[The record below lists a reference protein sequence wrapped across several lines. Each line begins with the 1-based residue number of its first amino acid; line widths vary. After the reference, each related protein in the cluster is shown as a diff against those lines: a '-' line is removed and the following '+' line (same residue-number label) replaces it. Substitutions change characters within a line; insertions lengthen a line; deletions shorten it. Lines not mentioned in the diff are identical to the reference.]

1 VFKIKDDEIF
11 SLKKKIGLT
20 IAISSLFPP
29 RALCEFP
36 SEQICQF
43 AVLGAAL
50 VIIYL
55 ILFLLVSKLITSD
68 EGSSP
73 ALGTFLLL
81 N

>member
-1 VFKIKDDEIF
+1 MKSFH
-11 SLKKKIGLT
+11 LKKKYKIGLT
-20 IAISSLFPP
+20 IAISSPFPL

-55 ILFLLVSKLITSD
+55 QLFYFCWF
-68 EGSSP
+68 
-73 ALGTFLLL
+73 LG
-81 N
+81 